1 MTAAIDSASSKD
13 LERLYTIEKKCFKE
27 EAFTKEQILQMLD
40 DYNTVSLIARVKEE
54 IAGFVIGMIYV
65 ERNTLHG
72 HILTIDVDRPFGRKG
87 IGTQLMKEIE
97 GIFRRKGVKFLHLE
111 VREDNKAAISLY
123 IKLGYVT
130 IGKLNNYYGRVHG
143 IYLRKSLA

>member
-1 MTAAIDSASSKD
+1 MAAAIEGASSRD
-13 LERLYTIEKKCFKE
+13 LERLYTIEKECFKE

-40 DYNTVSLIARVKEE
+40 NYNTVSLIARVNNE

-72 HILTIDVDRPFGRKG
+72 HILTIDVEPRFQRRG
-87 IGTQLMKEIE
+87 IGTLLMKEIE
-97 GIFRRKGVKFLHLE
+97 DIFRRKNTEFLHLE

-123 IKLGYVT
+123 IKLGYVA
-130 IGKLNNYYGRVHG
+130 IGKLNKYYGKVHG
-143 IYLRKSLA
+143 IYLRKSLT

>member
-1 MTAAIDSASSKD
+1 MTAVIESASSKD
-13 LERLYTIEKKCFKE
+13 LERLYTIEKECFKE

-40 DYNTVSLIARVKEE
+40 DYNTISLIAKISNE

-72 HILTIDVDRPFGRKG
+72 HILTIDVEPRFQRRG
-87 IGTQLMKEIE
+87 IGLQLMREIE
-97 GIFRRKGVKFLHLE
+97 EIFRRKDTKFLHLE
-111 VREDNKAAISLY
+111 VREDNKSAISLY
-123 IKLGYVT
+123 TKLGYVA

>member
-1 MTAAIDSASSKD
+1 MAAVIEGASSKD
-13 LERLYTIEKKCFKE
+13 LGRLYTIEKECFKE
-27 EAFTKEQILQMLD
+27 EAFTRQQILQMLD
-40 DYNTVSLIARVKEE
+40 DYNTISLIAKESNE

-72 HILTIDVDRPFGRKG
+72 HILTIDVEPRFQRQG
-87 IGTQLMKEIE
+87 IGTLLMKEIE
-97 GIFRRKGVKFLHLE
+97 DIFRRKNTKFLHLE

-123 IKLGYVT
+123 IKLGYVA
-130 IGKLNNYYGRVHG
+130 IGKLDKYYGRVHG

>member
-1 MTAAIDSASSKD
+1 MTAVIESASSKD
-13 LERLYTIEKKCFKE
+13 LERLYTTEKKCFKE

-40 DYNTVSLIARVKEE
+40 DYNTISLIAKVGDQ
-54 IAGFVIGMIYV
+54 IAGFVIGIIYV

-72 HILTIDVDRPFGRKG
+72 HILTIDVEPSFRRKG

-97 GIFRRKGVKFLHLE
+97 DIFRRKSAKFLHLE
-111 VREDNKAAISLY
+111 VREDNKAAIGLY

-130 IGKLNNYYGRVHG
+130 IGKLNNYYGKVHG

>member
-1 MTAAIDSASSKD
+1 MAAVIEGASSKD
-13 LERLYTIEKKCFKE
+13 LERLYTIEKECFKE

-40 DYNTVSLIARVKEE
+40 DYNTVSLIARVNNE

-72 HILTIDVDRPFGRKG
+72 HILTIDVEPRFQRRG
-87 IGTQLMKEIE
+87 IGTLLMKEIE
-97 GIFRRKGVKFLHLE
+97 DIFRRKNTEFLHLE

-123 IKLGYVT
+123 IKLGYVA
-130 IGKLNNYYGRVHG
+130 IGKLNKYYGKVHG
-143 IYLRKSLA
+143 IYLRKSLT

>member
-1 MTAAIDSASSKD
+1 MSAVIDSASSKD
-13 LERLYTIEKKCFKE
+13 LEKLYTIEKKCFKE

-40 DYNTVSLIARVKEE
+40 DYNTISLIAKVGDE

-72 HILTIDVDRPFGRKG
+72 HILTVDVEPKFQRRG

-97 GIFRRKGVKFLHLE
+97 KIFRLKNTRFLHLE
-111 VREDNKAAISLY
+111 VREDNKAAIDLY

-130 IGKLNNYYGRVHG
+130 IGKLNNYYGKVHG

>member
-1 MTAAIDSASSKD
+1 MTAVIESASSKD
-13 LERLYTIEKKCFKE
+13 LERLYTIEKECFKE

-40 DYNTVSLIARVKEE
+40 DYNTISLIAKISNE

-72 HILTIDVDRPFGRKG
+72 HILTIDVEPRFQRRG
-87 IGTQLMKEIE
+87 IGSQLMREIE
-97 GIFRRKGVKFLHLE
+97 EIFRRKDTRFLHLE
-111 VREDNKAAISLY
+111 VREDNKSAISLY
-123 IKLGYVT
+123 TKLGYVA